1 MISAKLEHPRDAS
14 FSVFAQQYLDALHAT
29 LGPFKAW
36 SEDYKHWIPGR
47 PPDPTGDTGLLYFRL
62 AHGAQGHL
70 QVWSSSAFLHEVTL
84 GRVPG
89 EPTTPAWYHA
99 VHRLIAHMFE
109 HSDLCEARVVR
120 GLNVVTMPK
129 APFAGGDAMGRGDA
143 VIRLLSTSQILDHY
157 RSVSEFLAGWDGH
170 TKRGDRYLVYRGLDC
185 ETDRAFTEAQRE
197 KNRALGRAAKPG
209 FTRYR
214 RVLGAM
220 QPWEQTWWDAG
231 EPTLSWV
238 GTHAATGRCEFSA
251 FVPPGQHIL
260 PREIY
265 RVRAVVRGKL
275 DEHGTPVTDVRVVFP
290 NRQMAVAEGT
300 PLMDVG
306 ASVYFMD
313 QLGDDLLLGGPSASS
328 KGKRGKIVR

>member
-1 MISAKLEHPRDAS
+1 MISAKLEHPRGAS

-36 SEDYKHWIPGR
+36 SEDYKHWTPGR

-84 GRVPG
+84 GSVPG
-89 EPTTPAWYHA
+89 EPATPSWYHA

-120 GLNVVTMPK
+120 DLNVVTTWGP
-129 APFAGGDAMGRGDA
+129 PLVAGDVKGRGDA
-143 VIRLLSTSQILDHY
+143 VIRLVSEPEILEHY
-157 RSVSEFLAGWDGH
+157 RSIAEFLAPWDGY
-170 TKRGDRYLVYRGLDC
+170 TQRGKRYLVHRGLDC
-185 ETDRAFTEAQRE
+185 ETERAFTEHQRD
-197 KNRALGRAAKPG
+197 RCWSWCRAAKPG
-209 FTRYR
+209 FTRFYR
-214 RVLGAM
+214 VSGAM
-220 QPWEQTWWDAG
+220 QPWEQQWWDTG
-231 EPTLSWV
+231 DPTLSWI
-238 GTHAATGRCEFSA
+238 GTHAPSGRCEFSA

-290 NRQMAVAEGT
+290 NRQMAVAEGI

-313 QLGDDLLLGGPSASS
+313 LLGDDVLLGGPSASS
-328 KGKRGKIVR
+328 KGKRGKIIR